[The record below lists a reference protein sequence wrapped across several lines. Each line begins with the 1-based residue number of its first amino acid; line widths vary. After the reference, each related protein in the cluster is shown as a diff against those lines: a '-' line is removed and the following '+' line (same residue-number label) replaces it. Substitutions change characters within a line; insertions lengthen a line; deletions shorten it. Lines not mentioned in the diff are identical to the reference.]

1 MELLNLLGQMAY
13 TGNTTLMWTMYIV
26 AGLVGVW
33 CWSQVFF
40 WLPRGTLARDI
51 ARAAGAVLLL
61 TPAPAVDI
69 GNQYAPAFMVSV
81 FTLLNAGNV
90 KEPGLLT
97 WWVIGL
103 IGGALMV
110 LVSRMLRPKTALVGD
125 VHEEEVVQ
133 APRQRPQATRID
145 PSM

>member
-1 MELLNLLGQMAY
+1 MDLLNLLGHMAY
-13 TGNTTLMWTMYIV
+13 TGNTLLMWVMYIV

-61 TPAPAVDI
+61 TPAPAVDV
-69 GNQYAPAFMVSV
+69 GSQYAPAFMVTV
-81 FTLLNAGNV
+81 FTLLNEGNV

-97 WWVIGL
+97 WWGVGL
-103 IGGALMV
+103 AGGLVMV
-110 LVSRMLRPKTALVGD
+110 MIARAGRKPAAPPAS
-125 VHEEEVVQ
+125 VQ
-133 APRQRPQATRID
+133 RGGREQATRIVN
-145 PSM
+145 